1 MPVENSG
8 PSAPRVYL
16 FRGGGSC
23 WTGWGGSSAPG
34 RMAAWV
40 GDVVALAV
48 LLGAVAEAAPAIAA
62 CGSAATAKNKTSS
75 AGQHRPAAVSAAS
88 SQPLVIRATPV
99 IRAPGKAQ
107 S

>member
-1 MPVENSG
+1 TVDPAHATKSVPLNVQ
-8 PSAPRVYL
+8 RFINL
-16 FRGGGSC
+16 FLSDNILGG
-23 WTGWGGSSAPG
+23 
-34 RMAAWV
+34 

-62 CGSAATAKNKTSS
+62 CGIAATAKNRTSS